1 VTTSCAESARRRKGK
16 LVKRIIR
23 ALGCALLLGGSAL
36 AQEPLDIVVI
46 VKATT
51 SPFWQTVFAGAE
63 DAAEE
68 LGVNLTT
75 LGAAEESDI
84 AGQIAIL
91 ENAVTQGP
99 DAIVIA
105 PTAFEPL
112 GAPIE
117 RAAER
122 VPIIKI
128 DSAADTDAYTSF
140 LATDNF
146 AAGQL
151 AADALA
157 EAIEALHGAP
167 EGEIAILTALPGVGS
182 LTERDNG
189 FRDGLANYPGL
200 REVANRFNNNDA
212 NQALSNT
219 LDLLVAHPN
228 LVGIFADNLP
238 MGVGSG
244 RAIAERGLEEQV
256 AVVAFD
262 ADEQEI
268 AFLQGGQIKALV
280 VQNPYRMGYEG
291 VKTAVAAARGEEVE
305 REIDTGVTIVTMEN
319 FDTPEVQALL
329 YPETRQ

>member
-1 VTTSCAESARRRKGK
+1 MNKVIAA
-16 LVKRIIR
+16 
-23 ALGCALLLGGSAL
+23 AACALLLGGGAL
-36 AQEPLDIVVI
+36 AQEPLDITVI

-63 DAAEE
+63 AAAEE

-75 LGAAEESDI
+75 QGAAEESDI

-112 GAPIE
+112 GAPID
-117 RAAER
+117 RAAES
-122 VPIIKI
+122 VPIIMI
-128 DSAADTDAYTSF
+128 DSAAQTEAYTSF
-140 LATDNF
+140 LTTDNF

-151 AADALA
+151 AAEALA
-157 EAIEALHGAP
+157 DAVEALHGAP
-167 EGEIAILTALPGVGS
+167 EGDIAILTALPGVGS
-182 LTERDNG
+182 LTARDDG
-189 FRDGLANYPGL
+189 FRDGLTNYPGL

-219 LDLLVAHPN
+219 LDILVANPN

-238 MGVGSG
+238 MGVGAG

-262 ADEQEI
+262 SDEQEI
-268 AFLQGGQIKALV
+268 AYLQGGQIKALV

-291 VKTAVAAARGEEVE
+291 VATAVAAAGGEEVE

-319 FDTPEVQALL
+319 FETQEVQELL
-329 YPETRQ
+329 YPETRE